1 MRGISRNMHAVIAW
15 QDMRVALTAED
26 VSWSPDVAQDMTNR
40 LHELWHDT
48 LLELHRFGMLA
59 NNSDDD
65 DDDDDDG
72 ELHRERELQEPHIV
86 TLEEGE
92 DG

>member
-1 MRGISRNMHAVIAW
+1 MRGLSRNMHAVIAW

-40 LHELWHDT
+40 LHELWHST

-59 NNSDDD
+59 GSG
-65 DDDDDDG
+65 DG
-72 ELHRERELQEPHIV
+72 DIDEDGVPRERELQEPHIV

>member
-1 MRGISRNMHAVIAW
+1 MRGLSRNMHAVIAW

-26 VSWSPDVAQDMTNR
+26 VSWSPDVAQDMVNR
-40 LHELWHDT
+40 LHELWHGT
-48 LLELHRFGMLA
+48 LMELHRFGMLA
-59 NNSDDD
+59 NSPDDD
-65 DDDDDDG
+65 DFDEDG
-72 ELHRERELQEPHIV
+72 IPRERELQEPHIV

>member
-1 MRGISRNMHAVIAW
+1 MRGLSRNMHAMIAW

-26 VSWSPDVAQDMTNR
+26 VSWSPDVAADMVNR

-59 NNSDDD
+59 NDPDEDEDD
-65 DDDDDDG
+65 
-72 ELHRERELQEPHIV
+72 EIVPERELQEPHIV
-86 TLEEGE
+86 KLEEGE

>member
-1 MRGISRNMHAVIAW
+1 MRGLSRNMHAVIAW

-26 VSWSPDVAQDMTNR
+26 VSWSPDVAADMVNR

-59 NNSDDD
+59 NSIDDD
-65 DDDDDDG
+65 DEDP
-72 ELHRERELQEPHIV
+72 ELVPERELQEPHIV
-86 TLEEGE
+86 KLEDGE

>member
-1 MRGISRNMHAVIAW
+1 MRGLSRNMHAVIAW

-26 VSWSPDVAQDMTNR
+26 VSWSPDVAADMVNR

-59 NNSDDD
+59 NSIDDD
-65 DDDDDDG
+65 DEEP
-72 ELHRERELQEPHIV
+72 ELVPERELQEPHIV
-86 TLEEGE
+86 KLEDGE

>member
-26 VSWSPDVAQDMTNR
+26 VSWSPDVASDMVNR

-59 NNSDDD
+59 NSPDDD
-65 DDDDDDG
+65 DLDEDG
-72 ELHRERELQEPHIV
+72 VPRERELQEPHIV
-86 TLEEGE
+86 TLEDGE

>member
-15 QDMRVALTAED
+15 QDKRVALTAED
-26 VSWSPDVAQDMTNR
+26 VSWSPDVAADMVNR

-59 NNSDDD
+59 NGPDEDID
-65 DDDDDDG
+65 EDG
-72 ELHRERELQEPHIV
+72 LPRERELQEPHIV